1 MFIFIKENPAVPA
14 PRTQGLHLLLWVLS
28 RHITELLTRPSIC
41 LWATALGLLL
51 YEGTAPS
58 SHELFQHSSH
68 SGTLQQSCRVRQWE
82 TQATVYPW
90 MSRASPTSNAWVK
103 CLAAVLF
110 DLRTF
115 QLLIPF
121 PQWKWNVFLPEKEM
135 KDRLALCC
143 WLRSCTRSPF
153 SLINALGP
161 LCVLLHIN
169 PTVF

>member
-1 MFIFIKENPAVPA
+1 M
-14 PRTQGLHLLLWVLS
+14 S
-28 RHITELLTRPSIC
+28 SITTHYWATHTTINC

-90 MSRASPTSNAWVK
+90 LSPTSNAWVK

-135 KDRLALCC
+135 KDTLALCC
-143 WLRSCTRSPF
+143 WLCSCTRSPF

-169 PTVF
+169 PTLFYPEKICFYFALCRSPLSRPFSMFQN